1 MAVNMA
7 PRRSNTGELPIYY
20 FQYVIIID
28 YVLLIARHCFVCICV
43 FDMWL
48 HAVLLEVLY
57 PIYRDGKFL
66 PSPIVLNSYF
76 FIYRVAP
83 VV

>member
-1 MAVNMA
+1 MNKLTKGRRQTCWRRSNEMIVSSMRMAVNMA

-43 FDMWL
+43 FDM
-48 HAVLLEVLY
+48 
-57 PIYRDGKFL
+57 
-66 PSPIVLNSYF
+66 
-76 FIYRVAP
+76 
-83 VV
+83 